1 MRYVNTGTLRNH
13 IAISTKTASFKPS
26 KSVQSVCLNKTSF
39 SFYIHYEICGT
50 VQFQI
55 PVFIY
60 NTLFQLYEWVYVYS
74 LKTQDKFF
82 VFHLMAI

>member
-1 MRYVNTGTLRNH
+1 M
-13 IAISTKTASFKPS
+13 
-26 KSVQSVCLNKTSF
+26 
-39 SFYIHYEICGT
+39 CGT

-60 NTLFQLYEWVYVYS
+60 TTLFQLHEWVYVYS